1 VKMLLLYLIAPKG
14 YEQLS
19 SVVAAPDEEI
29 ARQKAYSNP
38 AIQELVDMGAELISV
53 NITSGL
59 ATQGYSVEV
68 FKSGMFH

>member
-1 VKMLLLYLIAPKG
+1 MEMLLLFLIAPKG

-19 SVVAAPDEEI
+19 SVVAAPTEEI
-29 ARQKAYSNP
+29 ARLKAISNP
-38 AIQELVDMGAELISV
+38 QIKELTDMGAELISV

-59 ATQGYSVEV
+59 ATQGYNVEV